1 MYSNKTLTHNYLC
14 IKLFKLYVVF
24 GALESS
30 VHVADIFGECGGG
43 GGAGVHRVRCDMAS
57 QTVVVSGNVP
67 PHTLLRRVKWIKRH
81 SSLMSY
87 GAAPSAY
94 SATQLYVDPGAELVP
109 AYTPYSTGGV
119 AGELPPP
126 VYTPYS
132 TGVVYEPRPGNL
144 LEYDVGYERPYSSS
158 YSYY

>member
-1 MYSNKTLTHNYLC
+1 MRWWWWC
-14 IKLFKLYVVF
+14 RR
-24 GALESS
+24 ASS
-30 VHVADIFGECGGG
+30 EVRHGIADGGG
-43 GGAGVHRVRCDMAS
+43 VRERA
-57 QTVVVSGNVP
+57 TA
-67 PHTLLRRVKWIKRH
+67 H
-81 SSLMSY
+81 SS
-87 GAAPSAY
+87 AACQVDQAAFQSHVLWRRSLSY